1 MDFEILGRENI
12 QMERRGTNVLKHENI
27 KYLVVILRGISECEK
42 SKNLPICKH

>member
-27 KYLVVILRGISECEK
+27 KYLVVILRGISYNLSGT
-42 SKNLPICKH
+42 SKIGD